1 MDMLGRSD
9 VCPSQQQN
17 KTCGTIRM
25 ATDKEHQSIRSSL
38 FSSISLHCHHL
49 LSIALR
55 PFRRHLSPAP
65 SKAQSVLES
74 PALPPRPAQAPPV
87 VEQRLVFAFQAIVP
101 RPVTPQKPADLPAP
115 PVPARP
121 RSHRNMT
128 ASAYLSVLAAMLA
141 LAVGAVYMFGVPPQW
156 KRAMEEKALETMG
169 ENKASYLVKDQI
181 NSLPATDQKDV
192 NQLKSGVGNLVGGAL
207 QNPLGKE
214 AGNVGDTITSPL
226 TGR

>member
-1 MDMLGRSD
+1 
-9 VCPSQQQN
+9 
-17 KTCGTIRM
+17 
-25 ATDKEHQSIRSSL
+25 
-38 FSSISLHCHHL
+38 
-49 LSIALR
+49 
-55 PFRRHLSPAP
+55 
-65 SKAQSVLES
+65 
-74 PALPPRPAQAPPV
+74 
-87 VEQRLVFAFQAIVP
+87 
-101 RPVTPQKPADLPAP
+101 
-115 PVPARP
+115 
-121 RSHRNMT
+121 MT

-169 ENKASYLVKDQI
+169 ENKASYLVKGKLYQI